1 MARVAAG
8 DEAAFRCLAEAQLAR
23 VLALAR
29 RMLGVS
35 AEAEDVAQEV
45 LLRLWRH
52 AGRWQ
57 AERGRV
63 ATWLYAITARL
74 CLDRLRGAQLRSA
87 ELRSAR
93 SAASEE
99 ALAAAPDPAP
109 DALAGLQA
117 REEQA
122 RVGAAV
128 GALPP
133 RQRAALALFYY
144 EGLDGEAAARALG
157 LRPRAFWSLLH
168 RARLGVRQGLAG
180 REGEDP

>member
-1 MARVAAG
+1 MTETEEAALMARVAAG

-74 CLDRLRGAQLRSA
+74 CLDRLRGAQ
-87 ELRSAR
+87 
-93 SAASEE
+93 SAAPEE
-99 ALAAAPDPAP
+99 ALAATPDPAP
-109 DALAGLQA
+109 DALADLQA

-144 EGLDGEAAARALG
+144 EGLDGEAAAQALG

-168 RARLGVRQGLAG
+168 RARLGVRQGLVG